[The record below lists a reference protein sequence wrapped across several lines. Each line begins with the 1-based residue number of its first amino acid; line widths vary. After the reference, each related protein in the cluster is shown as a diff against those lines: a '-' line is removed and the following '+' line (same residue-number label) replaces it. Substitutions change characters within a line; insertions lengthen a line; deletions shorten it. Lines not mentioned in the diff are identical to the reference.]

1 MDWLAVPCKDPVKD
15 PLNELALT
23 NESTNTELKLASDPE
38 ATTFFHDGI
47 FSSNYGWLQF
57 VLPTS
62 TFVANNEILFLETN

>member
-1 MDWLAVPCKDPVKD
+1 MDWLAVPCKDPVND
-15 PLNELALT
+15 PLKLLALT
-23 NESTNTELKLASDPE
+23 YVFTLRLLSEALDPDVMTN
-38 ATTFFHDGI
+38 FQFGI